1 MDECPIC
8 MNKLNNEQK
17 CITNCSHYFCYDCL
31 TSWLSIN
38 NKCPN
43 CRVDI
48 EKFKYKGEINRI
60 FMINNTEEIENFNIN
75 LEEVRGMLQ
84 SAENH
89 SNRIKKLLVYLKTM
103 TGLSIFFFMGSL
115 YLVVGCDE
123 I

>member
-1 MDECPIC
+1 MGECPIC
-8 MNKLNNEQK
+8 MNNLNNEQK
-17 CITNCSHYFCYDCL
+17 CITNCSHNFCYDCL